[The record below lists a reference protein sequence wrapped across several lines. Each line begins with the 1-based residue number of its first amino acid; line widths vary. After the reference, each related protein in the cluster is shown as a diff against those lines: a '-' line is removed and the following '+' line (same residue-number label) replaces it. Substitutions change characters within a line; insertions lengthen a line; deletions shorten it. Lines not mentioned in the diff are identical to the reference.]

1 MKISDFT
8 LHELNLLREQCNFTD
23 TELKCF
29 ELKAKDCTDVQLAL
43 SLNMSES
50 NISAIMR
57 KVRSKITNVLSHN
70 ARHGIDETQSC
81 GCNKCIGIVFHTM
94 AEWARIPDFL
104 SKKGTLYVYADYR
117 TDNEISI
124 PRLKIGDGIHS
135 ISEIP
140 FATMAIT
147 DEDMEYW
154 DDKPDIKNN
163 DFGKIMT
170 IDKSYTEDNKF
181 IFPSD
186 GYLMLQFKERGS
198 EFATVKIFGASG
210 NSYFTFSKHTDDD
223 NQSKE
228 VYVRK
233 GMMCQYVSA
242 SEFAEIKFV
251 PLV

>member
-1 MKISDFT
+1 M
-8 LHELNLLREQCNFTD
+8 HELDMFREQCNFTE

-50 NISAIMR
+50 NVSAIMR

-70 ARHGIDETQSC
+70 ARHTSEEEQTC
-81 GCNKCIGIVFHTM
+81 GCNKCFGIVSHTM
-94 AEWARIPDFL
+94 SEWARIPDFL
-104 SKKGTLYVYADYR
+104 SRKNTIYVYSDYR
-117 TDNEISI
+117 TDNSVSV
-124 PRLKIGDGIHS
+124 PRIKIGDGINS
-135 ISEIP
+135 ISELP
-140 FATMAIT
+140 FATMSIT

-154 DDKPDIKNN
+154 DDKPDTKSNE
-163 DFGKIMT
+163 FGKIMT
-170 IDKSYTEDNKF
+170 IDKTYSGDNKF
-181 IFPSD
+181 VFPSD